1 MDKYIEMISK
11 ETGIPKFKVQGVAD
25 LLADKVTIPFIA
37 RYRKEKTGSLDEVAI
52 QKIRDLL
59 LSYDELSKRKDA
71 ILKSLKERDLLS
83 EELSAKIAETDNLAI
98 LEDLYLPYRRKR
110 KSRATAAIEKGL
122 KEPAEMI
129 FAQQVDK
136 IDLHVFIDPEK
147 ELFNLEDVKQGIS
160 DIIAELI
167 SENSKIRNRLREQ
180 FAKFAVLTSK
190 VILKKRDEA
199 EKFKDY
205 FNFSESI
212 ERIPS
217 HRVLAILRG
226 VKEGFLKIHA
236 LPDQER
242 AIKNIRQIIIKN
254 PKSAYHDLILNAV
267 TDSYKRLIAP
277 SLETEVLKTVKES
290 ADDTAIQV
298 FVTNLSELL
307 LAPPLGEKSI
317 IAIDPGF
324 RTGCK
329 TVVLDKQ
336 GKLLETFTIFPFDRN
351 KDSASKKIMAICDK
365 YAGEEERCI
374 QAVAIGNGTA
384 GRETEKFINELNLN
398 IPVVMVNESG
408 ASIYSAS
415 QIARDEFPDYDI
427 TVRGAVSIGRRLQ
440 DPLAELVKMD
450 PNSIGVGQYQHDVDQ
465 KKLKTALDDVVSFSV
480 NKVGVELN
488 SASLQLLTY
497 VSGIGSQL
505 AGNIINYRNKNGS
518 FRKRT
523 ELKKVPK
530 LGDKTFE
537 QAAGFLRISNSSN
550 PLDNTGVHPERYA
563 LVNKMAKDIGK
574 QVKDLLNHQDL
585 FSLIEINR
593 YIDKEIGV
601 PTLTDIITELEKPGR
616 DPRENFE
623 IFSFSDEVHSINDLR
638 PGMILPGIVTNV
650 TAFGAF
656 IDIGVHQD
664 GLCHISQ
671 LADRFVKDPNEF
683 VKVNQKIS
691 VKVIEIDIK
700 RKRISLSAKSDS

>member
-497 VSGIGSQL
+497 VSGIGPQL